1 MRIFIVL
8 VLVGLAGVRGTAEQ
22 SRTTP
27 NPCVQGGNQT
37 PRLPPMDEA
46 PSRPEFDRS
55 SGGTLWSHV
64 RLGDG
69 RTGYIWHAYVRSPVD
84 YRTLFNLSD
93 GRWRMTAFVS
103 GD

>member
-1 MRIFIVL
+1 MRL
-8 VLVGLAGVRGTAEQ
+8 RTA
-22 SRTTP
+22 
-27 NPCVQGGNQT
+27 
-37 PRLPPMDEA
+37 PRLDA
-46 PSRPEFDRS
+46 PISTTISYPIVRLIDRS